1 MDSGFLMIGFLI
13 IMSLL
18 EIVFYYLEVVG
29 FIERYVKDLFM
40 VLVGM

>member
-1 MDSGFLMIGFLI
+1 MDNGFLMIGFLI

-29 FIERYVKDLFM
+29 FIERRVKDLFM